1 MVDLVTRDEKAT
13 NETARKFRKSAWKLN
28 VPRNSTDTALGH
40 SNVSM
45 AGEIYF
51 SFRLSIR
58 SVTFWNNFLQS
69 TATVLQY
76 KKKMHTLTNAK
87 TMDRRKFSKKRLRR
101 FFENLLL
108 RKVIKGYPKNPY
120 FFLEKIDKTSHI
132 DRKCAIFHI
141 KIRNFLK
148 KPNKK
153 RFFRD
158 WKSKITEF
166 AKNSPKYMKMQFFRN
181 CDFLKNNVK

>member
-1 MVDLVTRDEKAT
+1 MKPHGSSENPPENWMSPGTPLTLPWAIRMCLWLA
-13 NETARKFRKSAWKLN
+13 KFVFLFGSVY
-28 VPRNSTDTALGH
+28 VPRHFGT
-40 SNVSM
+40 
-45 AGEIYF
+45 I
-51 SFRLSIR
+51 
-58 SVTFWNNFLQS
+58 FLNLS

-76 KKKMHTLTNAK
+76 KKMHTL

-101 FFENLLL
+101 FFENFKLLL
-108 RKVIKGYPKNPY
+108 IRKVIKGYPKNPY

-181 CDFLKNNVK
+181 CDFF